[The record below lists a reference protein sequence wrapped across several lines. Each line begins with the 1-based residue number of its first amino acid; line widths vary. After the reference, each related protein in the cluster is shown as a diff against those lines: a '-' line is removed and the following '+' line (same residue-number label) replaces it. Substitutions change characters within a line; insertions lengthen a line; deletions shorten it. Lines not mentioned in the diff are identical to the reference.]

1 MKNAQSIQESC
12 GKDQGFTIELKSHYI
27 VYLHHMLLD
36 LKQCDIMNPP
46 YVDAHISDLSD
57 SEEDVQPPHGSLEAE
72 QKVYFSMAKNEQDS
86 EVKHPSQFCSKYR
99 CLLKHNCVIVK
110 LTLSIAPTQVENER
124 DFSIAGVFNQEQ

>member
-1 MKNAQSIQESC
+1 
-12 GKDQGFTIELKSHYI
+12 
-27 VYLHHMLLD
+27 MLLD

-72 QKVYFSMAKNEQDS
+72 QKVYFSMEKNEQDS

-124 DFSIAGVFNQEQ
+124 DFSIAGVFNQQ